1 MTQVTVKSEKQ
12 SATSAPVPAAR
23 GGGTPWEAWDS
34 LRDQMDRIFG
44 SFAGG
49 FPSLPALRR
58 SFGFE
63 PAFRFDTSFG
73 VTAPAVDVAETE
85 KEFQI
90 TAELPGIDEKN
101 LDVTVSNGV
110 LTIKGEKQE
119 EKEEK
124 DKNYYLSERRYG
136 SFQRTFQ
143 LPDGV
148 DQNKIAANFEKGV
161 LRVTLPKTAEA
172 VTQQKKIPIAT
183 K

>member
-1 MTQVTVKSEKQ
+1 MTQVTVKSEKP
-12 SATSAPVPAAR
+12 SAPSAPAPASR
-23 GGGTPWEAWDS
+23 GAAPWEAWDT

-44 SFAGG
+44 SFTSG

-85 KEFQI
+85 KEFLI

-101 LDVTVSNGV
+101 LDVTLSNGV
-110 LTIKGEKQE
+110 LTIKGEKRE

-124 DKNYYLSERRYG
+124 EKNYYLSERRYG

>member
-1 MTQVTVKSEKQ
+1 MAQVSVKSEKQ
-12 SATSAPVPAAR
+12 VSPSAPAPRA
-23 GGGTPWEAWDS
+23 TTSPWEGWDAF
-34 LRDQMDRIFG
+34 RNQMDRMFG
-44 SFAGG
+44 AFSSG
-49 FPSLPALRR
+49 FPSLPSLRR

-73 VTAPAVDVAETE
+73 LAAPAVDVAETD

-101 LDVTVSNGV
+101 LDVTVSGGV
-110 LTIKGEKQE
+110 LTIKGEKRE

-136 SFQRTFQ
+136 SFQRSFQ

-148 DQNKIAANFEKGV
+148 DQDKIAANFDKGL
-161 LRVTLPKTAEA
+161 LRVTLPKSAEA
-172 VTQQKKIPIAT
+172 VTQQKKIPIGS
-183 K
+183 KS